1 MSSLT
6 QISFCFS
13 WAHTDP
19 TDLTDFFVGGK
30 SHGLCGGL
38 LFFCSHRSHRSHG
51 FARLALNLTEALRTA
66 LKKRPFSHK
75 SQIIFE
81 ICVSL
86 KEQECRESSVRF
98 NTIKRKIQ

>member
-6 QISFCFS
+6 QIPLFFGDLTQIPFCFS

-19 TDLTDFFVGGK
+19 TDLTDFF
-30 SHGLCGGL
+30 L
-38 LFFCSHRSHRSHG
+38 LFFGSHRSHRSHG

-75 SQIIFE
+75 L
-81 ICVSL
+81 SL
-86 KEQECRESSVRF
+86 KTV
-98 NTIKRKIQ
+98 